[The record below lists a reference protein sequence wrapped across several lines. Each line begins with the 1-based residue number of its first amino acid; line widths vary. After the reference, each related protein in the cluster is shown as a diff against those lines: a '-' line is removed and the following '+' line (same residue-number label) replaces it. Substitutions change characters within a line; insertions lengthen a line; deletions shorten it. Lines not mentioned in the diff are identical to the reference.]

1 MTATLERPA
10 AKGGGRR
17 DRGKGALLAPALPQ
31 VNLLPP
37 EVYAARTL
45 SRVKRWLAFV
55 VVLAL
60 LIAAGIVVLGM
71 LTEQAAEDEL
81 ATEQLRTETLLEEQ
95 KQYAEVPFVLSQL
108 DNIRAARE
116 LGMSTEVLWRDY
128 VAAIAAT
135 APQGMS
141 IDTVNILASSPMEL
155 PPAPMT
161 PLDEEAV
168 GTITFTARSLTVPD
182 TAQWVEGLA
191 AVPGLTNAWFS
202 SATIAEEEELAY
214 YSVSGTVQITT
225 EARADRFVE
234 AEAATETE
242 GEG

>member
-10 AKGGGRR
+10 AKGGGKR
-17 DRGKGALLAPALPQ
+17 DRGKGTLIAPSLPQ

-37 EVYAARTL
+37 EVYAARSL

-60 LIAAGIVVLGM
+60 LAAAGIVVLGV
-71 LTEQAAEDEL
+71 LTQQAAQDEL
-81 ATEQLRTETLLEEQ
+81 ATEQLRTEALLEEQ
-95 KQYAEVPFVLSQL
+95 KQYAEVPVVLSQL

-116 LGMSTEVLWRDY
+116 LGMSTEVMWRDY
-128 VAAIAAT
+128 ISAIAAS
-135 APQGMS
+135 APEGVS
-141 IDTVNILASSPMEL
+141 IETVSILASSPMEL
-155 PPAPMT
+155 PPAPLT
-161 PLDEEAV
+161 PLDAAAV
-168 GTITFTARSLTVPD
+168 GTITFTANSLTVPD

-202 SATIAEEEELAY
+202 SATITEDEELAY
-214 YSVSGTVQITT
+214 YSVSGTVQITVD
-225 EARADRFVE
+225 ARADRFVP
-234 AEAATETE
+234 TETTE